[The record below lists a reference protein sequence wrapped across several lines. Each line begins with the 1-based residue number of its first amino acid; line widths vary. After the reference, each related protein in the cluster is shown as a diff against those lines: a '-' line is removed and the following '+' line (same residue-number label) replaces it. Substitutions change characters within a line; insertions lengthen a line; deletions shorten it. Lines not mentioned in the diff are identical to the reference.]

1 LRVRRFECVQGSASK
16 FWEVSVDGDA
26 LTVRYGRIGSNGQ
39 TQTKS
44 FASAAKALAEHD
56 KLIREKTGKGYL
68 EVGAGSAA
76 APVGAG
82 SPRDTAAPVGAGSP
96 RDTAAPVAAGS
107 ARDAAAPVGAGSA
120 RDALG
125 NMTEAEARGRSP
137 LPQAPPA
144 DAGGADP
151 QPIASP
157 TPASEPQPPGEF
169 RWTPAWRKALPVWR
183 GESFAAPAPP
193 DRAAAIAEFARRVAK
208 LQAQPAQQRLLSNL
222 MLRPGTPM
230 DAALLDPQLLTDCSD
245 AEHWKGLLRVL
256 MYYTDSYRERTD
268 LPDVQALWQ
277 LCASVHGLR
286 FTLRVLCGVITDRG
300 KLGPRAL
307 DVWGLEQLRA
317 HIAAL
322 ADDDYTALH
331 DDAIA
336 SDSNPATVG
345 LLAYLFPTEPAL
357 LKPAVDALPARVA
370 GYQATP
376 LMACRLD
383 EKQAERVYAST
394 AGYDHSWPIWRELHL
409 NLARLKHPRALEIAL
424 DAVQRQHS
432 QDYRRAALDVVR
444 AHDSVAALRALQALV
459 DDKAARP
466 ILDEF
471 AGHWPQ
477 LAIRLATE
485 RLATCTDKPLLD
497 WLERFV
503 AAHREALS
511 AARGCADVAIRPLLD
526 RLVAGLPAQVPEVVA
541 EELPDWLRSPPWRA
555 LKRAAALKYPALVAH
570 ATAPAMAWRDG
581 ERAQW
586 QGLQTPESMRALV
599 RTPELLGKS
608 GDALVAA
615 VLGVF
620 GVPESLHGVALAGGN
635 LDRAQLGRR
644 RMPASGVLM
653 LLPPPA
659 ARSVLQAWG
668 PLDWYDFGSSRLE
681 SVIGWLDGLAAPL
694 LEDFAERSLEFGLRL
709 AQPLASA
716 RVARVAAN
724 ALRTSKKFKPLA
736 QNWLLRHA
744 RVAADALLPLLAERK
759 GAEDAGFAL
768 RWLLANGREAA
779 VEAAAESYGADG
791 RAALA
796 ALRAFDPLSLA
807 PAKAPTLPSF
817 WRPTGYARPLLHD
830 GRALPAAVLDAIGEM
845 LVFTPLE
852 PRYAGL
858 DRLRELCR
866 PASLGAFASDLFQSW
881 LDAGAP
887 AKEQW
892 AFAALA
898 HLGDDECARR
908 LAKLLR
914 VWPTEGAS
922 SRAATGLDVLA
933 AMGSD
938 VALMQLNGIAQKVKS
953 KPLQLKAQAKL
964 EQLAEMRGLSS
975 DELADR
981 LVPELGLDDNGSLL
995 LDFGPRQFS
1004 VGFDEHLKPQVRDA
1018 TGALLKDLPSPLK
1031 SDDAA
1036 LAEAAV
1042 ARWKALKKDAR
1053 TLAGQQLLRLELAMA
1068 QRRRWSVAEFRQ
1080 CFVEH
1085 PLMRHLARRLLWA
1098 EFVDGRPARCLRVA
1112 EDLSFADANDDLLTL
1127 PDTAEVG
1134 LVHAL
1139 ELPPADAAA
1148 FGQIFADYEILQPF
1162 AQLGREVYRLD
1173 DSERA
1178 ASALTR
1184 FQGRKVAT
1192 GSLVGLD
1199 GRGWRKDEL
1208 TTESGRFAEV
1218 VRPLAD
1224 GVRARMSFAPGAWLG
1239 DVKSEPVQTL
1249 EAIGLEGRA
1258 NWGEIDAILASE
1270 VLRDVARMAVV
1281 K

>member
-1 LRVRRFECVQGSASK
+1 VRRFECVEGSASK

-26 LTVRYGRIGSNGQ
+26 LSVRYGRIGSSGQ

-44 FASAAKALAEHD
+44 FASVARAQAEHD
-56 KLIREKTGKGYL
+56 KLIREKTGKGYVEVDRSHASAPDRAARTRPTSVGDGPDL
-68 EVGAGSAA
+68 VGAGSSRDVA
-76 APVGAG
+76 VGSG
-82 SPRDTAAPVGAGSP
+82 QN
-96 RDTAAPVAAGS
+96 
-107 ARDAAAPVGAGSA
+107 
-120 RDALG
+120 L
-125 NMTEAEARGRSP
+125 EQSP
-137 LPQAPPA
+137 LPQAKRA
-144 DAGGADP
+144 DTTTIDP
-151 QPIASP
+151 HPTASP
-157 TPASEPQPPGEF
+157 APASEPQPPGEF

-183 GESFAAPAPP
+183 GESFAAPPP
-193 DRAAAIAEFARRVAK
+193 LDRDATIAEFARRLLNLKTQHAHH
-208 LQAQPAQQRLLSNL
+208 RLLSNL

-230 DAALLDPQLLTDCSD
+230 DAALLDPHLLVACTD
-245 AEHWKGLLRVL
+245 AAHWEDLLRV
-256 MYYTDSYRERTD
+256 MMRYTGSYADRTE

-286 FTLRVLCGVITDRG
+286 FALRVLCGVITERG
-300 KLGPRAL
+300 KLGATAL
-307 DVWGLEQLRA
+307 DLWGLEQLRA
-317 HIAAL
+317 QIAAL
-322 ADDDYTALH
+322 AEHDYAALR
-331 DDAIA
+331 DEAIA
-336 SDSNPATVG
+336 DGSNQATTG

-357 LKPAVDALPARVA
+357 LAPAVDALPARVA
-370 GYQATP
+370 GYLATP

-383 EKQAERVYAST
+383 QSQAVRVYAST
-394 AGYDHSWPIWRELHL
+394 AGYDHSWPIWRTLHL
-409 NLARLKHPRALEIAL
+409 NLARLRHPRALEFAL
-424 DAVQRQHS
+424 DALQRQHS
-432 QDYRRAALDVVR
+432 QDYRRAALDVIR
-444 AHDSVAALRALQALV
+444 AHDSVAALGALLALV
-459 DDKAARP
+459 DDKAARVV
-466 ILDEF
+466 LDEF
-471 AGHWPQ
+471 AGQWPQ
-477 LAIRLATE
+477 LAIRLAAE
-485 RLATCTDKPLLD
+485 RLVANADQPLHD
-497 WLERFV
+497 WLERFA
-503 AAHREALS
+503 AAHRETL
-511 AARGCADVAIRPLLD
+511 AAAYARANAATRPLID
-526 RLVAGLPAQVPEVVA
+526 RLIARLPAQLPEA
-541 EELPDWLRSPPWRA
+541 ATTDLPEWLSNPPWR
-555 LKRAAALKYPALVAH
+555 LRKRAAALKYPPLVAH
-570 ATAPAMAWRDG
+570 ATAATLVWREG
-581 ERAQW
+581 ERAAW
-586 QGLQTPESMRALV
+586 QEPQSPESMRTLV
-599 RTPELLGKS
+599 QMPELYGKS
-608 GDALVAA
+608 GDALVTAL
-615 VLGVF
+615 LGVF
-620 GVPESLHGVALAGGN
+620 GVPEGLHGVALAGGV
-635 LDRAQLGRR
+635 LDRPQLGRR

-653 LLPPPA
+653 LLPPLA

-681 SVIGWLDGLAAPL
+681 SVIAWLDELAVPL
-694 LEDFAERSLEFGLRL
+694 LEDFAESSLEFGLRL

-744 RVAADALLPLLAERK
+744 QVAADALLPLLAERK
-759 GAEDAGFAL
+759 GSDDAGFAL
-768 RWLLANGREAA
+768 RWLLANSREAA
-779 VEAAAESYGADG
+779 VEAAADGYGADG

-817 WRPTGYARPLLHD
+817 WRPTGYSRPLLHD

-866 PASLGAFASDLFQSW
+866 PASLGAFAWDLLQSW

-887 AKEQW
+887 AREQW

-981 LVPELGLDDNGSLL
+981 LVPDLGLGDDGTAL
-995 LDFGPRQFS
+995 LDFGPRQFT
-1004 VGFDEHLKPQVRDA
+1004 VGFDEHLKPQVRD
-1018 TGALLKDLPSPLK
+1018 TSGALLKDLPSPLK

-1068 QRRRWSVAEFRQ
+1068 QRRRWSAIEFRQ

-1098 EFVDGRPARCLRVA
+1098 EFVDGQLARCLRVA
-1112 EDLSFADANDDLLTL
+1112 EDLSYADAKDDLLIL
-1127 PDTAEVG
+1127 ADTAEIG

-1139 ELPPADAAA
+1139 ELPAADAAA

-1162 AQLGREVYRLD
+1162 AQLGREVYHLTD
-1173 DSERA
+1173 AERA
-1178 ASALTR
+1178 ATALTR
-1184 FQGRKVAT
+1184 FAGRKVAT
-1192 GSLVGLD
+1192 GSLVGMESC
-1199 GRGWRKDEL
+1199 GWRKDDL

-1224 GVRARMSFAPGAWLG
+1224 GVRVRLSFAPGAWLG
-1239 DVKSEPVQTL
+1239 DVKTDPVQTL
-1249 EAIGLEGRA
+1249 EAIELEGRA

-1270 VLRDVARMAVV
+1270 VLRDVARMAAVG
-1281 K
+1281 

>member
-1 LRVRRFECVQGSASK
+1 
-16 FWEVSVDGDA
+16 
-26 LTVRYGRIGSNGQ
+26 
-39 TQTKS
+39 
-44 FASAAKALAEHD
+44 
-56 KLIREKTGKGYL
+56 
-68 EVGAGSAA
+68 
-76 APVGAG
+76 
-82 SPRDTAAPVGAGSP
+82 
-96 RDTAAPVAAGS
+96 
-107 ARDAAAPVGAGSA
+107 
-120 RDALG
+120 
-125 NMTEAEARGRSP
+125 
-137 LPQAPPA
+137 
-144 DAGGADP
+144 
-151 QPIASP
+151 
-157 TPASEPQPPGEF
+157 
-169 RWTPAWRKALPVWR
+169 
-183 GESFAAPAPP
+183 
-193 DRAAAIAEFARRVAK
+193 
-208 LQAQPAQQRLLSNL
+208 LSNL
-222 MLRPGTPM
+222 MLRPGTKMEP
-230 DAALLDPQLLTDCSD
+230 ALLDPNLLASCTDP
-245 AEHWKGLLRVL
+245 AHWKDLLAVL
-256 MYYTDSYRERTD
+256 VHYTGSYRERTE

-277 LCASVHGLR
+277 LCASVHGLP
-286 FTLRVLCGVITDRG
+286 FTLRVLCGVVAERG
-300 KLGPRAL
+300 KLSPAAL

-322 ADDDYTALH
+322 AEPDYSALR
-331 DDAIA
+331 DAAIA
-336 SDSNPATVG
+336 AGSHAATAG
-345 LLAYLFPTEPAL
+345 LLAYLFPTEPSL
-357 LKPAVDALPARVA
+357 LAPAVDALPARVA

-376 LMACRLD
+376 LMACRLG
-383 EKQAERVYAST
+383 ETQAERVYAST
-394 AGYDHSWPIWRELHL
+394 AGYDHSWPIWRALHL
-409 NLARLKHPRALEIAL
+409 NLARLKHPRALEFAL
-424 DAVQRQHS
+424 DAVQRQHA
-432 QDYRRAALDVVR
+432 QDYRRAALEVVR
-444 AHDSVAALRALQALV
+444 AHDSVAALSALMAQV
-459 DDKAARP
+459 DDKAVRAVAE
-466 ILDEF
+466 EF
-471 AGHWPQ
+471 AGEWPQ
-477 LAIRLATE
+477 LAIRLAAE
-485 RLATCTDKPLLD
+485 RLTASADKPLRD

-503 AAHREALS
+503 AAHREAL
-511 AARGCADVAIRPLLD
+511 AAAHARADAAIRPLLD
-526 RLVAGLPAQVPEVVA
+526 QLVAALPAQVPEA
-541 EELPDWLRSPPWRA
+541 AMADLPEWLSNPPWRA
-555 LKRAAALKYPALVAH
+555 RKRAAALKHPALVAH
-570 ATAPAMAWRDG
+570 ATAPTLVWRDG
-581 ERAQW
+581 ERAEW
-586 QGLQTPESMRALV
+586 QGPQSPESMRALV
-599 RTPELLGKS
+599 RMPELLGKS
-608 GDALVAA
+608 GDALVGA
-615 VLGVF
+615 VLDVF

-635 LDRAQLGRR
+635 LERAQLGRR

-653 LLPPPA
+653 LLPRPA

-681 SVIGWLDGLAAPL
+681 SVIGWLDELAAPL

-744 RVAADALLPLLAERK
+744 QVAADALLPLLAERK

-779 VEAAAESYGADG
+779 VEAAAEGYGADG
-791 RAALA
+791 RATLA

-807 PAKAPTLPSF
+807 PAKPPALPSF
-817 WRPTGYARPLLHD
+817 WRPTGYARPLLRD

-845 LVFTPLE
+845 LLFTPLE
-852 PRYAGL
+852 PCYAGL

-866 PASLGAFASDLFQSW
+866 PASLGAFAWDLFQSW
-881 LDAGAP
+881 LDVGAP
-887 AKEQW
+887 AREQW

-898 HLGDDECARR
+898 HLGDDDCARR

-981 LVPELGLDDNGSLL
+981 LVPDLGLGDNGTLL

-1018 TGALLKDLPSPLK
+1018 SGALLRDLPSPLK
-1031 SDDAA
+1031 SDDAT
-1036 LAEAAV
+1036 LADAAV
-1042 ARWKALKKDAR
+1042 TRWKALKKDAR

-1068 QRRRWSVAEFRQ
+1068 QRRRWSAVEFRQ

-1098 EFVDGRPARCLRVA
+1098 EFVDGRPACCLRVA
-1112 EDLSFADANDDLLTL
+1112 EDLSFADVNDDLLTV
-1127 PDTAEVG
+1127 PDSAEVG

-1139 ELPPADAAA
+1139 ELAPTDAAA

-1162 AQLGREVYRLD
+1162 AQLGREVYHLD

-1178 ASALTR
+1178 SASITR
-1184 FQGRKVAT
+1184 FAGRKVAT

-1199 GRGWRKDEL
+1199 GRGWRKDDL

-1224 GVRARMSFAPGAWLG
+1224 GVRARLSFSPGAWLG
-1239 DVKSEPVQTL
+1239 DVKTEPVQTL
-1249 EAIGLEGRA
+1249 EAIDLEGRA

-1270 VLRDVARMAVV
+1270 VLRDIARMAVV
-1281 K
+1281 G